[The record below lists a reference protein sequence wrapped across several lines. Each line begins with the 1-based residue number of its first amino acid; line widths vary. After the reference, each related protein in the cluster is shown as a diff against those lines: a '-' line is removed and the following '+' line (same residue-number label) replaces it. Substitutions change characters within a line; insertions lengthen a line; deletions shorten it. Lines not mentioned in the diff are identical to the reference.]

1 MRVLVSESLAREGL
15 DILGRH
21 VEVDYRPRLTAAELP
36 EALRDCDGLVVR
48 SATQVTAAV
57 MAAAPRLR
65 VIGRAG
71 VGVNNIDLEAATA
84 RGIVVLNVPDG
95 NTIAA
100 CEHTLGMMLALAR
113 NIPQAAAELRQGRWE
128 RTRFT
133 GVELYGKT
141 LGVIGFGRIGS
152 EVARRALAFGM
163 KVVAYDPFAVPEH
176 AAKLGVRLGALEEVL
191 READFLTVHAP
202 LTAETRDL
210 IGARELALMKP
221 GARLVNC
228 ARGGIVNEEALL
240 ESLRR
245 GHLAGAALDVFS
257 REPVAPDHPLLAAPN
272 VVATPHLGASTVEAQ
287 VVCAVQVAEEVV
299 RTLQGLPVRNAVNL
313 PSLPEEVWK
322 EVAPMLPLAEII
334 GRLFGQALPGR
345 LAHVEVE
352 VRGLGDA
359 RAAEAVA
366 QTAMAGLLSETV
378 DEPVNQVNALV
389 LARRKGI
396 RFSVV
401 RPADGEGLPRGLS
414 LRAGEGGS
422 RHTLSGHLGALGQP
436 RIAEIDG
443 LPLDMAPSRYM
454 LLDFHEDRPGII
466 GRVGTILGQH
476 GINIAAMYVGRH
488 ETGAQAVMVLAVDD
502 PVPEAVLAELRRVPH
517 VREFRVVSLPPH
529 LLRTVGSASPGGSRP
544 LGVAGEQA
552 AAAAADCG

>member
-1 MRVLVSESLAREGL
+1 MRVLVSEPLAQEGL
-15 DILGRH
+15 EILSRH
-21 VEVDYRPRLTAAELP
+21 VEVDYRPRLAAAELL
-36 EALRDCDGLVVR
+36 EAVRECDGLVVR
-48 SATQVTAAV
+48 SATQVTAEV
-57 MAAAPRLR
+57 IEAAPRLR

-71 VGVNNIDLEAATA
+71 VGVNNIDLDAATA

-141 LGVIGFGRIGS
+141 LGVVGFGRIGS
-152 EVARRALAFGM
+152 EVARRALTFGM

-176 AAKLGVRLGALEEVL
+176 AAKLGVRLASLEEVL
-191 READFLTVHAP
+191 SEADFLTIHAP

-210 IGARELALMKP
+210 IGARELALMKR

-240 ESLRR
+240 EALRG

-257 REPVAPDHPLLAAPN
+257 KEPVPPDHPLLALPN

-299 RTLQGLPVRNAVNL
+299 RSLKGLPVRNAVNL
-313 PSLPEEVWK
+313 PSLPEEVWE
-322 EVAPMLPLAEII
+322 EVAPVLPLAEVI
-334 GRLFGQALPGR
+334 GRFVAQALPGR
-345 LAHVEVE
+345 LSNVEVE
-352 VRGLGDA
+352 VRGIRDA
-359 RAAEAVA
+359 RAAEVVA
-366 QTAMAGLLSETV
+366 QTALAGLLSVTV
-378 DEPVNQVNALV
+378 DEPVNQINAPV

-401 RPADGEGLPRGLS
+401 RPDGGEALPRGLS
-414 LRAGEGGS
+414 LRAGEGPR
-422 RHTLSGHLGALGQP
+422 RHSVSGHVGALGQP

-443 LPLDMAPSRYM
+443 LPLDMAPARYM
-454 LLDFHEDRPGII
+454 LLDFHQDRPGII
-466 GRVGTILGQH
+466 GRVGTILGEH

-488 ETGAQAVMVLAVDD
+488 ETGEDAVMVLAVDD
-502 PVPEAVLAELRRVPH
+502 PVPEDVLAELRRVPH

-529 LLRTVGSASPGGSRP
+529 LLRAPREG
-544 LGVAGEQA
+544 
-552 AAAAADCG
+552 

>member
-1 MRVLVSESLAREGL
+1 MRVLVSEPLSQEGL
-15 DILGRH
+15 DILNRH

-36 EALRDCDGLVVR
+36 DAVRPCDGLVVR
-48 SATQVTAAV
+48 SATQVTEAV
-57 MAAAPRLR
+57 LAAAPRLR

-113 NIPQAAAELRQGRWE
+113 NIPQAAAELREGRWE
-128 RTRFT
+128 RGRFT

-141 LGVIGFGRIGS
+141 LGVVGFGRIGS

-163 KVVAYDPFAVPEH
+163 RVVAYDPFAVPEH
-176 AAKLGVRLGALEEVL
+176 AAKLGVRLGTLEEVL

-210 IGARELALMKP
+210 IGARELAMMKP
-221 GARLVNC
+221 GSRLVNC
-228 ARGGIVNEEALL
+228 ARGGIINEEALL
-240 ESLRR
+240 AALKG

-257 REPVAPDHPLLAAPN
+257 REPVAPDNPLLALPN

-299 RTLQGLPVRNAVNL
+299 RALHGLPVRNAVNL

-322 EVAPMLPLAEII
+322 EVAPLLPLAEII
-334 GRLFGQALPGR
+334 GRFFAQALPGT
-345 LAHVEVE
+345 LARVEVE
-352 VRGLGDA
+352 VRGVADA

-366 QTAMAGLLSETV
+366 QTALAGLLSETV

-401 RPADGEGLPRGLS
+401 RPGDGQSSPRGLS
-414 LRAGEGGS
+414 LRSGEGAA
-422 RHTLSGHLGALGQP
+422 RHTLSGHVGALGLP

-517 VREFRVVSLPPH
+517 VREFRVISLPPH
-529 LLRTVGSASPGGSRP
+529 LLRPGGSPP
-544 LGVAGEQA
+544 LGGEAAGAAGEQEA
-552 AAAAADCG
+552 AAYRR